1 MERGLE
7 GGRERRRETEG
18 PGLSVPDPC
27 QHGRRGGRFR
37 SRDAGGVTECR
48 REGDES
54 RGRERGKVMGERGSG
69 GGELARRLV
78 VTANLGCHSCVYF
91 TYTSDL
97 PPSEVGRQP
106 PRHWFGLQPA

>member
-69 GGELARRLV
+69 GGVGKEISGDSQFRVPLLRLF
-78 VTANLGCHSCVYF
+78 HIH
-91 TYTSDL
+91 
-97 PPSEVGRQP
+97 Q
-106 PRHWFGLQPA
+106 